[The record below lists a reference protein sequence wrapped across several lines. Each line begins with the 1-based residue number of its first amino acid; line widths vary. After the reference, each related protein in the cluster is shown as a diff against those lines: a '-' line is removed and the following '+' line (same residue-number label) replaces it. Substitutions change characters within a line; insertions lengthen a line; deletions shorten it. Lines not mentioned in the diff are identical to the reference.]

1 MKAPRVLRLPLLLLS
16 LSLLLVGSRAARAAD
31 ADASP
36 VEKAKRLLREAKDD
50 YSAGRYEQSRVKL
63 DEACN
68 LVHTPN
74 CVHNLAMAELRAG
87 RPLDAYKHFREAFA
101 VPTATWMQSDEA
113 VSDARKMMAEAY
125 AAVGHVQIRAPEG
138 ALVSVDGTPVD
149 RTAGPVDVAPGSHVV
164 EARLGPQIG
173 RVQVEARPGAVDTV
187 TLGLEAQST
196 AAPGVTGPTAGGAPV
211 HDGSAASSTAEP
223 APATAGTLP
232 QDRTEAAGGPRPWW
246 TTRRWIGVAAVGVG
260 AVSFVL
266 DGVFYGQAKS
276 APDAP
281 THNTYAALTIA
292 TVGVGAIGVA
302 GGALLVLWPDGA
314 PRTSVVPVV
323 SPAYGGLLL
332 RRAF

>member
-1 MKAPRVLRLPLLLLS
+1 LILS
-16 LSLLLVGSRAARAAD
+16 LSLLLAGSRAALAAD

-50 YSAGRYEQSRVKL
+50 YSAGRYEQSRAKL

-68 LVHTPN
+68 LAHTPN

-87 RPLDAYKHFREAFA
+87 HPLEAYKHFREAFS
-101 VPTATWMQSDEA
+101 VPTATWMQNDEA

-164 EARLGPQIG
+164 EARLGAQIG
-173 RVQVEARPGAVDTV
+173 RVQVDARAGAVDTV
-187 TLGLEAQST
+187 TLGLESPSGAAAT
-196 AAPGVTGPTAGGAPV
+196 PPPAAAPPAQHDAAGPPSSGPTAGGALP
-211 HDGSAASSTAEP
+211 DNP
-223 APATAGTLP
+223 A
-232 QDRTEAAGGPRPWW
+232 DAAGSSRPFW
-246 TTRRWIGVAAVGVG
+246 TTRRWVGVAAAGVGV
-260 AVSFVL
+260 VSFVL

-276 APDAP
+276 TTDAP

-292 TVGVGAIGVA
+292 TVGVGALGVA
-302 GGALLVLWPDGA
+302 GGALLVLWPDAA
-314 PRTSVVPVV
+314 PKTSVVPVV

-332 RRAF
+332 TREF

>member
-1 MKAPRVLRLPLLLLS
+1 MRFPRVLRSPCLLLS
-16 LSLLLVGSRAARAAD
+16 LPLLLVGSRAALAAD

-50 YSAGRYEQSRVKL
+50 YSAGRYEQSRAKL

-68 LVHTPN
+68 LAHTPN

-87 RPLDAYKHFREAFA
+87 HPLEAYKHFREAFS

-125 AAVGHVQIRAPEG
+125 AAVGHVQIRAPDG
-138 ALVSVDGTPVD
+138 ALVSVDGLPVD

-164 EARLGPQIG
+164 EARLGAQIG
-173 RVQVEARPGAVDTV
+173 RVQVEARAGAVDTV
-187 TLGLEAQST
+187 TLGLESPST
-196 AAPGVTGPTAGGAPV
+196 AGASATSGAGTAAAPTAQRDA
-211 HDGSAASSTAEP
+211 AEASSG
-223 APATAGTLP
+223 PATGAALPGDRAEGAGSS
-232 QDRTEAAGGPRPWW
+232 RPFW
-246 TTRRWIGVAAVGVG
+246 TTRRWIGVAALGVG
-260 AVSFVL
+260 AVSFAL

-276 APDAP
+276 TTDAP

-292 TVGVGAIGVA
+292 TVGVGALGMA
-302 GGALLVLWPDGA
+302 GGALLVLWPDAA
-314 PRTSVVPVV
+314 PKTSVVPVV

-332 RRAF
+332 TREF

>member
-1 MKAPRVLRLPLLLLS
+1 MRFPRVLRSPCLLLSLPLLLA
-16 LSLLLVGSRAARAAD
+16 GSRAALAAD

-50 YSAGRYEQSRVKL
+50 YTAGRYEQSRAKL

-68 LVHTPN
+68 LAHTPN

-87 RPLDAYKHFREAFA
+87 HPLEAYKHFREAFS

-138 ALVSVDGTPVD
+138 ALVTVDGLPVD
-149 RTAGPVDVAPGSHVV
+149 RTAGPVDVAPGTHLV
-164 EARLGPQIG
+164 EARLGAQIG
-173 RVQVEARPGAVDTV
+173 RVQVDARAGAVDTV
-187 TLGLEAQST
+187 TLGLESPSAT
-196 AAPGVTGPTAGGAPV
+196 GAAATAGGTPPAQRDAAGAPTS
-211 HDGSAASSTAEP
+211 GPAGGAA
-223 APATAGTLP
+223 LP
-232 QDRTEAAGGPRPWW
+232 DDRADAAGGSRPFW
-246 TTRRWIGVAAVGVG
+246 TTRRWIGVGAIGVG
-260 AVSFVL
+260 AVSFAL

-276 APDAP
+276 TSDAP

-302 GGALLVLWPDGA
+302 GGALLVLWPDAA
-314 PRTSVVPVV
+314 PKTSVVPVV

-332 RRAF
+332 TREF